1 MTTRGAWARR
11 LALLF
16 TGLLL
21 AIVACDLTLGLAGL
35 DQGMIRAA
43 LYLNRADAEVY
54 EISDDPVLH
63 YRMRPGA
70 ERPDSGQPG
79 DYGVTVNAWGARGVE
94 HPWDKPPGA
103 FRILHFGGSTV
114 FGALVDDHQTLSA
127 QLEDALSVRTGR
139 PVEVWNLGHSAY
151 VQSQAARLAQLEL
164 ERVPGVD
171 LLLLT
176 ITNASLR
183 AWLDPA
189 VVGDVDYRRFFQDDP
204 YLWLETFPR
213 LPAAGLLGHERAT
226 GLHLLGLRRSAIYR
240 YVQAR
245 QAASAPRDPDSPAA
259 KALCK
264 HELLELEA
272 LAASMGVPVVYANHP
287 ARQGAPE
294 PEARGMVIE
303 LDRPDRGPAWTE
315 VHPPPAILEGWADVL
330 AGELL
335 GRGLVPGD
343 KPRQSDQ
350 DPAEAGD
357 TPREER
363 SL

>member
-1 MTTRGAWARR
+1 MNARGAWGRR
-11 LALLF
+11 LALLAA
-16 TGLLL
+16 GLAVSVL
-21 AIVACDLTLGLAGL
+21 ACDLGVGQLGL
-35 DQGMIRAA
+35 DQRMIQAA
-43 LYLNRADAEVY
+43 LYLNRADAGVY

-70 ERPDSGQPG
+70 SSPDSGQPG
-79 DYGVTVNAWGARGVE
+79 DYGVTVDAWGARGAG
-94 HPWDKPPGA
+94 HSWDKPPDS

-127 QLEDALSVRTGR
+127 QLEQALQDRSGR

-151 VQSQAARLAQLEL
+151 VQSQVARLAQLEL

-189 VVGDVDYRRFFQDDP
+189 TAGEVDYRRFFRDDP
-204 YLWLETFPR
+204 YLWLETFPQA
-213 LPAAGLLGHERAT
+213 PGAELLGPERAT

-245 QAASAPRDPDSPAA
+245 RAASAPRDPDSPAA
-259 KALCK
+259 RALCK
-264 HELLELEA
+264 RELLALEA
-272 LAASMGVPVVYANHP
+272 QAQAAGVPVVYANHP
-287 ARQGAPE
+287 GRQGPPE
-294 PEARGMVIE
+294 PEAQGVVIE
-303 LDRPDRGPAWTE
+303 LARPERGAAWAE
-315 VHPPPAILEGWADVL
+315 VHPPPAILTGWAELL

-335 GRGLVPGD
+335 GRGLVPTD
-343 KPRQSDQ
+343 KPRQSDH

-357 TPREER
+357 LPQEKR